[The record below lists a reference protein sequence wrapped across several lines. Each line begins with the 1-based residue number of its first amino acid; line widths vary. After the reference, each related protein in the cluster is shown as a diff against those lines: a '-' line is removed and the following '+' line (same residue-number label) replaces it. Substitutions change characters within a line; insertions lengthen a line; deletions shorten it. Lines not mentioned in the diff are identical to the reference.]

1 MNILS
6 LYRFIIR
13 KIVLSGHNGN
23 EYLVTCLCHLSY
35 KLGRVYSNSVIT
47 LLL

>member
-23 EYLVTCLCHLSY
+23 EYLVTVLACAT
-35 KLGRVYSNSVIT
+35 SVINKAESIAT
-47 LLL
+47 V